1 MKKVVNILL
10 ILSMIVGFS
19 AFQCSSTEIT
29 SAKLYIQQ
37 KNLDKALESLKKEVK
52 KNPKS
57 DEGYYL
63 LGYVLGEKGDIKG
76 MLENFDKSA
85 AISNKFAKN
94 IDESKRYHWADGFNR
109 GVQLFNKGAKYAG
122 TDSSKAIF
130 QEAIETFK
138 GAIMCEPDSAD
149 TYKNLAY
156 AYLNVGDQDAAI
168 EPLKKVLEHTKT
180 ADAYVQ
186 LGDIYVQKGVKLN
199 AAGNKDEAMENY
211 NKAISL
217 LEEGRKQYPDNGDIL
232 LLLSN
237 SYIAAGKLDVAKE
250 AFKAGVEKEPDN
262 KFYRYN
268 YGSLLLNAKEYAE
281 AAKQLAKAV
290 ELDPEYENAIYNLA
304 VTYVKWGAEMREADP
319 ENDSYKEKYKLA
331 LPLLEKYLTIN
342 KEESAIWDL
351 LGKVYANLG
360 MNDKSKEAFEKADM
374 YRK

>member
-10 ILSMIVGFS
+10 ILSMVAGFS

-37 KNLDKALESLKKEVK
+37 KNLDKALESLKKEIK

-63 LGYVLGEKGDIKG
+63 LGYVLGEKGDVKG

-94 IDESKRYHWADGFNR
+94 IDESKKYHWADGFNK
-109 GVQLFNKGAKYAG
+109 GVQFFNRSAKYAG
-122 TDSSKAIF
+122 TDSSKTFMDKAIS
-130 QEAIETFK
+130 QFK
-138 GAIMCEPDSAD
+138 NAIMCEPDSAD
-149 TYKNLAY
+149 TYKNLAF
-156 AYLNVGDQDAAI
+156 AYLNIGDNDSAI
-168 EPLKKVLEHTKT
+168 EPLTKVLNLTKS

-186 LGDIYVQKGVKLN
+186 LGNIYIQKGVKLE
-199 AAGNKDEAMENY
+199 ADGNKDEAMKEY
-211 NKAISL
+211 NKTVKL
-217 LEEGRKQYPDNGDIL
+217 LEEGRKLYPGNGDIL
-232 LLLSN
+232 MLLSN

-290 ELDPEYENAIYNLA
+290 ELDPDYENAIYNLA

-319 ENDSYKEKYKLA
+319 ESDSYKEKYKLA
-331 LPLLEKYLTIN
+331 LPLLEKYLTIK

-360 MNDKSKEAFEKADM
+360 MDDKSKEAFENADT

>member
-1 MKKVVNILL
+1 MKKIVNLLL

-37 KNLDKALESLKKEVK
+37 KNLDKALEALKKEIK

-57 DEGYYL
+57 DEGYYF

-76 MLENFDKSA
+76 MLENFDKSM
-85 AISNKFAKN
+85 AISDKFAKN
-94 IDESKRYHWADGFNR
+94 IEESKKYHWADGFNK

-122 TDSSKAIF
+122 TDSSKTFF
-130 QEAIETFK
+130 QKAIESFN

-156 AYLNVGDQDAAI
+156 AYLNIGDQDAAI
-168 EPLKKVLEHTKT
+168 KPLKKLLELTKT

-186 LGDIYVQKGVKLN
+186 LGNILLQKGVILN
-199 AAGNKDEAMENY
+199 DVGKKDEAMEKF
-211 NKAISL
+211 NKAISV
-217 LEEGRKQYPDNGDIL
+217 LEEGRKLYPENGDIL

-250 AFKAGVEKEPDN
+250 AFKAGVEKEPEN
-262 KFYRYN
+262 KIYRYN
-268 YGSLLLNAKEYAE
+268 YGSLLLNAKEYKE
-281 AAKQLAKAV
+281 AAKQLAKAI
-290 ELDPEYENAIYNLA
+290 ELDPEYENALYNLA
-304 VTYVKWGAEMREADP
+304 VTYVKWGAEIREADP
-319 ENDSYKEKYKLA
+319 ESDSYQEKYKLA

-360 MNDKSKEAFEKADM
+360 MTDKSKEAFEKADK

>member
-1 MKKVVNILL
+1 MRKMFNILL
-10 ILSMIVGFS
+10 ILSMIAGFS

-37 KNLDKALESLKKEVK
+37 KNFDKALESLKKEVA

-76 MLENFDKSA
+76 MLKN
-85 AISNKFAKN
+85 FAKSTSISGKFSDKIN
-94 IDESKRYHWADGFNR
+94 QSKKYHWANSFNKGVQFFNR
-109 GVQLFNKGAKYAG
+109 GAKYAG
-122 TDSSKAIF
+122 TDSSKTAF
-130 QEAIETFK
+130 EKAIETFK
-138 GAIMCEPDSAD
+138 NAIMCEPDSVAS
-149 TYKNLAY
+149 YKNLAF
-156 AYLNVGDQDAAI
+156 AYLNIDEQDSAI
-168 EPLKKVLEHTKT
+168 APLNKVLKLTKS
-180 ADAYVQ
+180 ADSYVQ
-186 LGDIYVQKGVKLN
+186 LGNIYVRKGVKLD
-199 AAGNKDEAMENY
+199 ADGKKDESIKAY
-211 NKAISL
+211 NKAIKV
-217 LEEGRKQYPDNGDIL
+217 LEEGRKLYPNNGDIL

-268 YGSLLLNAKEYAE
+268 YGSLLLNAKEYA
-281 AAKQLAKAV
+281 AAAEQLTKAI
-290 ELDPEYENAIYNLA
+290 ELDPNYENAIYNLA
-304 VTYVKWGAEMREADP
+304 VTYVKWGAGIREADP
-319 ENDSYKEKYKLA
+319 ESNAYQEKYKLA
-331 LPLLEKYLTIN
+331 LPLLEKYLTIK

-360 MNDKSKEAFEKADM
+360 MTEKSKQAFDNADK

>member
-1 MKKVVNILL
+1 MKRIINILL
-10 ILSMIVGFS
+10 ILSMVAGFS

-37 KNLDKALESLKKEVK
+37 KNLDKAIESLKKEVE

-94 IDESKRYHWADGFNR
+94 IDKSKKYHWADGFNR
-109 GVQLFNKGAKYAG
+109 GVQLFNKGAKLG
-122 TDSSKAIF
+122 GSDSSKVVF

-149 TYKNLAY
+149 TYKNLAF
-156 AYLNVGDQDAAI
+156 AYLNIGDKEAAV
-168 EPLKKVLEHTKT
+168 EPLKKVLELTKS
-180 ADAYVQ
+180 ADVYVQ

-199 AAGNKDEAMENY
+199 AEGEKDKAMKCY
-211 NKAISL
+211 NKAITL
-217 LEEGRKQYPDNGDIL
+217 LEEGRKLYPDNGDIL

-250 AFKAGVEKEPDN
+250 AFKAGVEKEPEN

-268 YGSLLLNAKEYAE
+268 YGSLLLNAKEYAT
-281 AAKQLAKAV
+281 AAEQLAKAV
-290 ELDPEYENAIYNLA
+290 EIDPDYENAIYNLA
-304 VTYVKWGAEMREADP
+304 VTYVKWGAEIREADP
-319 ENDSYKEKYKLA
+319 EADAYKEKYKLA

-342 KEESAIWDL
+342 EEESAIWDL

-360 MNDKSKEAFEKADM
+360 MNDKSKEAFEKADT